1 MDLNE
6 RQRAAVETLDGR
18 LVVTAGPGSGKTRV
32 VVERILHLFRNG
44 AHPNDVV
51 ACTFTTRAAD
61 ELSERLERAS
71 GKRPRYVGTI
81 HGFARYLLRRFPD
94 AHPLGADFSILDTAD
109 VADLYATA
117 RAEHRIRLPLGKL
130 RAKIDEARATGD
142 PFALPAED
150 SPVGIEAR
158 ALLLAY
164 RKAKDRLRAED
175 FDGLIQR
182 ARVLLAEHA
191 DVAATV
197 AGEVCHLTVD
207 EAQDLDPAQDAFLE
221 LASRPDLAFPGVG
234 GRSTCYVGDV
244 LQSIYGWRAG
254 DPTLFLAR
262 LAAATT
268 VVHLDANYRSVP
280 DIVALS
286 NRIAEADPLRPDGYT
301 LRAVRP

>member
-6 RQRAAVETLDGR
+6 RQRAAVETIDGR

-32 VVERILHLFRNG
+32 VVERILHLFRHG
-44 AHPNDVV
+44 VHPNDVV
-51 ACTFTTRAAD
+51 ATTFTTRAAD

-94 AHPLGADFSILDTAD
+94 SHPLGADFSILDTAD
-109 VADLYATA
+109 VSDLYAAA
-117 RAEHRIRLPLGKL
+117 RAENRLRLPLGKL
-130 RAKIDEARATGD
+130 RAKIDEVLAGGD
-142 PFALPAED
+142 PYAVPAED

-175 FDGLIQR
+175 FDGLIHR
-182 ARVLLAEHA
+182 ARVLLAEKA

-197 AGEVCHLTVD
+197 VLEVQHLMVD

-221 LASRPDLAFPGVG
+221 LASRPDLAVPGV

-262 LAAATT
+262 MAKATT
-268 VVHLDANYRSVP
+268 VVHLDANYRSAP
-280 DIVALS
+280 EIVALS
-286 NRIAEADPLRPDGYT
+286 NRIAAADPLRPDGYT
-301 LRAVRP
+301 LRAVRS